1 MRALR
6 WFMVV
11 LAVLW
16 AVGVPMLHG
25 HVPGL
30 SSALHTEVLHA
41 GPGGHSTQ
49 STIAMSVSIDD
60 GDAHGEAN
68 LPSAAFVAAM
78 VLLLRLIELPPT
90 RPSGGRLAR
99 PPRTSV
105 ASRGSPVTRFELAI
119 V

>member
-1 MRALR
+1 MR
-6 WFMVV
+6 WCMMV

-16 AVGVPMLHG
+16 AVGVPMMHG
-25 HVPGL
+25 HLPGL
-30 SSALHTEVLHA
+30 SNALHAQVLHEA
-41 GPGGHSTQ
+41 PGGHSTP

-60 GDAHGEAN
+60 GDAHGEAD

-78 VLLLRLIELPPT
+78 ALLLMLVELPPT
-90 RPSGGRLAR
+90 RRSNGGLAR
-99 PPRTSV
+99 PRRTSV